1 MLGVC
6 RESSCWVCVGSLHA
20 GCGEGVFML
29 GVERESSC
37 WVWRGSLHA
46 GCVERVFMLG
56 VGEGVFMLG
65 V

>member
-6 RESSCWVCVGSLHA
+6 RGSLHA

-37 WVWRGSLHA
+37 WVCRGSLHA
-46 GCVERVFMLG
+46 GCVE
-56 VGEGVFMLG
+56 GVFMLG

>member
-1 MLGVC
+1 MCRSRGSLHAECV
-6 RESSCWVCVGSLHA
+6 RESSCWVCRGSLHA

-37 WVWRGSLHA
+37 WV
-46 GCVERVFMLG
+46 CV
-56 VGEGVFMLG
+56 EGVFMLG